1 MEYVAFVLGD
11 SYLMSA
17 LEAQLQ
23 GESGEQSTEV
33 QRMPALY
40 EKMLRTASDEP
51 EKLKE
56 IEYLLKMVQDRKV
69 IPDEFR
75 ELYETFRTTLRLR

>member
-1 MEYVAFVLGD
+1 
-11 SYLMSA
+11 
-17 LEAQLQ
+17 
-23 GESGEQSTEV
+23 
-33 QRMPALY
+33 
-40 EKMLRTASDEP
+40 MLRTASDEP